1 MFGWVGII
9 VGILLLL
16 FAAFLVFFMSTAAEH
31 QTSVD
36 VNFGLNGI
44 IFGFIMGIIGLALIF
59 LP

>member
-1 MFGWVGII
+1 MFGWIGLV

-16 FAAFLVFFMSTAAEH
+16 FAAFCIFFLGGTFEH
-31 QTSVD
+31 QTTETTD
-36 VNFGLNGI
+36 YGLNGI